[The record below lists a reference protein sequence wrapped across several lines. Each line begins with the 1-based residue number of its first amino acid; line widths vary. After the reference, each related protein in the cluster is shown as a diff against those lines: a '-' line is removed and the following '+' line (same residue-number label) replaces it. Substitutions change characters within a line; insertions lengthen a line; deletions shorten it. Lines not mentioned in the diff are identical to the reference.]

1 MHLIVQRERER
12 ESFSLK
18 MVPTIGSGCQNFSRQ
33 FNDDGNDNDYSKLAP
48 DPFKGDLS
56 IASRRIRRREKL
68 LKEYR

>member
-1 MHLIVQRERER
+1 
-12 ESFSLK
+12 

-68 LKEYR
+68 LKEYRYR